1 MDKCNLADALD
12 YNGAVMTN
20 SFSILKAI
28 EKKKR
33 GVELSAGEWASF
45 ALDYAAGGIPDY
57 QASALLMAAYI
68 NGMSPAETAALTEG
82 IWKSGETLEFPGL
95 GRPLVDKH
103 STGGVG
109 DKVTPILVPILTA
122 LGLAVC
128 KTSGRG
134 LGHTGGTI
142 DKLESIPGFRTT
154 LTREEIDAQMRSI
167 HAVIAGQTGALAPA
181 DKKLYALRDVT
192 GTVDSI
198 PLIAA
203 SIMGKKLAGGAKYIA
218 LDVKIG
224 EGAFFAGRD
233 EAREFA
239 THALEAA
246 KKHGRHAAFVVSR
259 MESPLGR
266 NIGNAL
272 EIAEA
277 IDALN
282 GVGETDLMLVVI
294 TLAEMLYAM
303 TRSGG
308 VNKYDFEYAGEEVHK
323 VWKNGE
329 AMREFQKL
337 VAAQGGS
344 IDLFHESMGELDNRE
359 KLTIAA
365 PMTGGIVRIDA
376 RVIGE
381 TARALGAGR
390 FALDDEID
398 YYAGIK
404 LLKLQGEIT
413 KKGEPFAEVYYNPAH
428 PSVRRELGASKT
440 ESAYNITKRMESA
453 LVQVDGECERQEII
467 SDKIM

>member
-1 MDKCNLADALD
+1 MDEKF
-12 YNGAVMTN
+12 G
-20 SFSILKAI
+20 ILPAI
-28 EKKKR
+28 ETKKR
-33 GVELSAGEWASF
+33 GGELAAGDWTAFALGYSAGE
-45 ALDYAAGGIPDY
+45 IPDY

-95 GRPLVDKH
+95 DRPLVDKH

-109 DKVTPILVPILTA
+109 DKVTPILVPILMS

-142 DKLESIPGFRTT
+142 DKLESIPGFRTS
-154 LTREEIDAQMRSI
+154 LTRKEIDAQMNSV
-167 HAVIAGQTGALAPA
+167 HAVIAGQTGRLAPA

-239 THALEAA
+239 AHAREAA
-246 KKHGRHAAFVVSR
+246 NKHGRRVAFIVSR

-277 IDALN
+277 IEALE
-282 GVGETDLMLVVI
+282 GGGEKDLMLVVI

-308 VNKYDFEYAGEEVHK
+308 VNKYDFEKAGEKVQK

-329 AMREFQKL
+329 AMKEFQKL

-344 IDLFHESMGELDNRE
+344 IEKFHESMGELDNRE

-404 LLKLQGEIT
+404 LLKLQGEIGE
-413 KKGEPFAEVYYNPAH
+413 KGEPWAEVYYNPAH
-428 PSVRRELGASKT
+428 PSVRRQLGASKT
-440 ESAYNITKRMESA
+440 ESAYNVTKRMESA
-453 LVQVDGECERQEII
+453 LVQVDAECERQEVIA
-467 SDKIM
+467 DKII

>member
-1 MDKCNLADALD
+1 MPE
-12 YNGAVMTN
+12 
-20 SFSILKAI
+20 SFKVLNAI

-33 GVELSAGEWASF
+33 GGELSAVEWTRF
-45 ALDYAAGGIPDY
+45 ALDYAAGEVPDY

-68 NGMSPAETAALTEG
+68 NGLSPAETAALTEG

-95 GRPLVDKH
+95 DRPLVDKH

-109 DKVTPILVPILTA
+109 DKVTPILVPILMA

-167 HAVIAGQTGALAPA
+167 YAVIAGQTGSLAPA

-224 EGAFFAGRD
+224 EGAFFPGRD

-239 THALEAA
+239 AHALEAA
-246 KKHGRHAAFVVSR
+246 KKHGRRAACIVSR

-277 IDALN
+277 IDALK
-282 GVGETDLMLVVI
+282 GAGESGLMSVVVS
-294 TLAEMLYAM
+294 LGSMLYAM
-303 TRSGG
+303 ASGDG
-308 VNKYDFEYAGEEVHK
+308 EIAGKNFEFANKKIDSDLKTGAAYKEFEKIVT
-323 VWKNGE
+323 
-329 AMREFQKL
+329 
-337 VAAQGGS
+337 AQGGS
-344 IDLFHESMGELDNRE
+344 IEKFHESMGELDNRE

-390 FALDDEID
+390 FALNDEID
-398 YYAGIK
+398 NYAGIQ
-404 LLKLQGEIT
+404 LLKLQGEIAQ
-413 KKGEPFAEVYYNPAH
+413 KGEPFAEVYYNPAH
-428 PSVRRELGASKT
+428 ATVRKELGASKT
-440 ESAYNITKRMESA
+440 ESAYNITKRMEGA
-453 LVQVDGECERQEII
+453 LVQGEGEYPKLDTIIEIL
-467 SDKIM
+467 SG